1 MDMREQE
8 RGAGRLSGAL
18 AAGLGAGLLLAGLG
32 CATTYPVTPPT
43 TEPAGGP
50 VGIDAVNALGWM
62 AGTWTGTDANGVEM
76 EETWSPPKG
85 GMLLGTHRDVASGK
99 VVEFED
105 LRIDT
110 AGETATYWASPM
122 GAPPVPFRIKELGPG
137 PRVVFENPEHDFPQ
151 RILYWITPDGLMH
164 ARIEGPEKKGEK
176 DMEWVWTKTGEVSP
190 LPE

>member
-1 MDMREQE
+1 MRT
-8 RGAGRLSGAL
+8 RGRT
-18 AAGLGAGLLLAGLG
+18 GLGAAVAAAVLLAGAG
-32 CATTYPVTPPT
+32 CYSPPVVVPPT
-43 TEPAGGP
+43 TDPVGGP
-50 VGIDAVNALGWM
+50 VGIDAVNALAWM

-85 GMLLGTHRDVASGK
+85 GMMLGTHRDVANDK

-137 PRVVFENPEHDFPQ
+137 YRVVFENPEHDFPQ

-164 ARIEGPEKKGEK
+164 ARIEGTEKKGGEK
-176 DMEWVWTKTGEVSP
+176 DMEWVWTKTG
-190 LPE
+190 